1 MRTVDLR
8 TEAIAEAGRLA
19 RARTLLRD
27 GDRRALMDLA
37 SDAAWIALTRR
48 PTRRRAVLLW
58 RAALEDQSGRIVESL
73 VVPVVIELAHLPDKA
88 ARRQWIRRLLG
99 QIEADVRSRVDE
111 ACVNWRESAVHMT
124 DAFTSAR
131 LRREEAIA
139 ERQSGVDCPA
149 AQPGLFD
156 RRIERTRLMPASAFA
171 ESELAAATR
180 LRTIA
185 AQATTTPQPARLVL
199 VLVD

>member
-73 VVPVVIELAHLPDKA
+73 VVPVV
-88 ARRQWIRRLLG
+88 W
-99 QIEADVRSRVDE
+99 V
-111 ACVNWRESAVHMT
+111 
-124 DAFTSAR
+124 
-131 LRREEAIA
+131 
-139 ERQSGVDCPA
+139 
-149 AQPGLFD
+149 QPF
-156 RRIERTRLMPASAFA
+156 
-171 ESELAAATR
+171 ATR
-180 LRTIA
+180 WQMKVLRWWWAITVW
-185 AQATTTPQPARLVL
+185 PMLPY
-199 VLVD
+199 D